1 MFLLSATIS
10 DELKSGKFDF
20 QEMINTLVVNLTDLG
35 LTLLKALAIYI
46 IGKFI
51 IKILN
56 KVIRNI
62 LEKRHVEPSIKSF
75 VCSLVNVLLTI
86 LLIISVIGALGVQ
99 TTTFAALLASAGVAV
114 GMALSGNLANFAGG
128 LIILLFR
135 PFKVGDFIEYG
146 ATSGTVKEIQIFHTV
161 MNTGDN
167 KVVYVPNGSLSS
179 GSVTNYSRE
188 DKRRIDWTY
197 GVEYGSDFET
207 VKAAILEV
215 IKSDSRILS
224 DPEPMIVLTDLA
236 DSSVNILVR
245 VWVGT
250 GDYWSVYFDMNQKI
264 YEKFNAKG
272 IGFPFPQ
279 LTVHQE

>member
-1 MFLLSATIS
+1 
-10 DELKSGKFDF
+10 
-20 QEMINTLVVNLTDLG
+20 
-35 LTLLKALAIYI
+35 
-46 IGKFI
+46 
-51 IKILN
+51 
-56 KVIRNI
+56 
-62 LEKRHVEPSIKSF
+62 
-75 VCSLVNVLLTI
+75 
-86 LLIISVIGALGVQ
+86 
-99 TTTFAALLASAGVAV
+99 
-114 GMALSGNLANFAGG
+114 
-128 LIILLFR
+128 
-135 PFKVGDFIEYG
+135 
-146 ATSGTVKEIQIFHTV
+146 

-207 VKAAILEV
+207 VKATILEV

-224 DPEPMIVLTDLA
+224 DPEPMIVLTELA

-245 VWVGT
+245 VWVVT

>member
-10 DELKSGKFDF
+10 EELKSGKFDF

-51 IKILN
+51 IKIVN

-62 LEKRHVEPSIKSF
+62 LEKRRVEPSIKSF

-86 LLIISVIGALGVQ
+86 LLLISVIGALGVQ

-207 VKAAILEV
+207 VKATILEV

-224 DPEPMIVLTDLA
+224 DPEPMIVLTELA

-245 VWVGT
+245 VWVVT